1 MFLRP
6 VVHGRQLDPMH
17 FLTGNVCKKA
27 HLGSQ
32 HIAVGTRHEQAQLH
46 TLAGFTILIDQVERH
61 AVFSVVVQR
70 VNRIFHG
77 IGAVF
82 VLDFAAKRRTLG
94 RDRCELFLG
103 KTRTVIILERHRG
116 FLVFGGA
123 FQANTVLS
131 RRETETHRTALL
143 LVHFGDQLTLIV
155 ADKEAPFD
163 IVVEFQAGAR
173 AAQIRHHHITRSRE
187 VHVAARMLRAAHRRF
202 GFLQGF
208 VESELIGF
216 GQGHLAV
223 STDVTGTAEATYKR
237 MSKEGALQFVTLL
250 ARFILRAAR
259 DKGVAFHVAA
269 LVDHERRDS
278 DTALH
283 SRDGARA
290 ARIDHRNLHVGIQ
303 RIDTLAE
310 FLPGIDFFTKAKPLF
325 VGVTAIIHQHFFA
338 EIFNRTVTGF
348 SSLCRFRGDKLFVKR
363 IKLLLEALYTRLRDT
378 VHILLRHAAHLRK
391 HFRKGARIRFGIT
404 QTRAFLTAV
413 IRAHRKHVAF
423 NRNRARRHARRMRKT
438 RRRKDRHQKEG
449 TNRDATHAKIA
460 TQNFSDKL
468 FHRSPPYF
476 STLRNVNE
484 TDSTPL
490 LFRVLSISF
499 PSNSNISPDVSKK
512 NFSNL
517 GALSNL

>member
-1 MFLRP
+1 
-6 VVHGRQLDPMH
+6 MH
-17 FLTGNVCKKA
+17 FFTSNVCKKA
-27 HLGSQ
+27 RLGSQ

-46 TLAGFTILIDQVERH
+46 ALAGLMIFIDQVERH

-77 IGAVF
+77 IGAVI
-82 VLDFAAKRRTLG
+82 VLDFATERRLLG
-94 RDRCELFLG
+94 RDHHELLLR
-103 KTRTVIILERHRG
+103 KTRTVIVLKRHRG

-123 FQANTVLS
+123 FQANAIFS
-131 RRETETHRTALL
+131 RRETETHRAALL
-143 LVHFGDQLTLIV
+143 LVHLGNEFSLVV
-155 ADKEAPFD
+155 ADKEATVD

-173 AAQIRHHHITRSRE
+173 ATQIRHHHITRSRE

-223 STDVTGTAEATYKR
+223 AADVTGAAEATHER
-237 MSKEGALQFVTLL
+237 MSKEGALQLVTLL

-290 ARIDHRNLHVGIQ
+290 ARINHRNFHVGIQ

-310 FLPGIDFFTKAKPLF
+310 FLPGVDFFAEAKPLF
-325 VGVTAIIHQHFFA
+325 VGVAAIIHQHFFA

-348 SSLCRFRGDKLFVKR
+348 SRLCRFRGDKLFVKR
-363 IKLLLEALYTRLRDT
+363 IKLLLEALYTRFRDA
-378 VHILLRHAAHLRK
+378 VHILFRHAAHLRK
-391 HFRKGARIRFGIT
+391 HFCKGASIRFGIT
-404 QTRAFLTAV
+404 QARTFLAAV
-413 IRAHRKHVAF
+413 IRTHREHVAF
-423 NRNRARRHARRMRKT
+423 NRDRARRLTRSVGET
-438 RRRKDRHQKEG
+438 RRSKDRHQKEG
-449 TNRDATHAKIA
+449 AKRDAALAKIA
-460 TQNFSDKL
+460 TQNFSYKL

-476 STLRNVNE
+476 STLRSVNE
-484 TDSTPL
+484 TDSTPSF
-490 LFRVLSISF
+490 FRVLSISL

-517 GALSNL
+517 GALSSL